1 MNFFVFLLFEKN
13 GPPCSNGQGGA
24 QDLSCRN
31 VYQKQFLIQ
40 FQLVV
45 LFQLDGF
52 HHRHDYLLGLGSL
65 GNGIL
70 E

>member
-1 MNFFVFLLFEKN
+1 MNFVCSYYLKKVA
-13 GPPCSNGQGGA
+13 PPCSNGQGGA

-31 VYQKQFLIQ
+31 VYQKPFLIQ

-65 GNGIL
+65 GNGIF